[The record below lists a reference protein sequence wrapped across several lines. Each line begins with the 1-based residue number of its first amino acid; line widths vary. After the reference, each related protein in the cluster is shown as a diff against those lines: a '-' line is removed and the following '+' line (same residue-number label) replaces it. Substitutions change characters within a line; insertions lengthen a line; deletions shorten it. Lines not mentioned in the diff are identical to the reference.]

1 MNNQPQQQPQQQQYI
16 YHSPMHFSSHSM
28 THLPAVLSPPSGMNM
43 HGQMAVPYPHQQQQ
57 PIHGQSVS
65 MGGIDYSTMNVYP
78 VQMQQPQQQYIQ
90 QQPNL
95 PRMHMQ
101 QNSNQSQQHWQQ

>member
-1 MNNQPQQQPQQQQYI
+1 MNNQPQQQPQQQQYV
-16 YHSPMHFSSHSM
+16 YHSPMHYSSHSM

-43 HGQMAVPYPHQQQQ
+43 HGQMAVPYAHQQQQ

-78 VQMQQPQQQYIQ
+78 VQMQQQQYMQ
-90 QQPNL
+90 QHNL
-95 PRMHMQ
+95 PRMHVQ
-101 QNSNQSQQHWQQ
+101 QNSNQSQQHWQH